1 MKLAKI
7 LVWGCGVLAMVAFTD
22 VWHRYSGWYDW
33 GSFPSGSFLRQ
44 VALPA
49 ILMGM
54 ICGLTIWMASKQK

>member
-1 MKLAKI
+1 MKLAKV
-7 LVWGCGVLAMVAFTD
+7 LVWGCGVLTMAAFTD

-49 ILMGM
+49 MLMGM
-54 ICGLTIWMASKQK
+54 ICGLAIWMASKQK